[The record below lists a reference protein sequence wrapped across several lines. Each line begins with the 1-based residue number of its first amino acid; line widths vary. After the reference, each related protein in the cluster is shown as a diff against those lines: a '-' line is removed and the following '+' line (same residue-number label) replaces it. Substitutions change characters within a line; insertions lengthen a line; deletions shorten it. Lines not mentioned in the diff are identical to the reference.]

1 MCDMGSEGLI
11 IILTIV
17 VFDVVLIVVC
27 KRFKSLDEWFGK
39 SSQSGEKKGEPGEE

>member
-1 MCDMGSEGLI
+1 MLDMGTEGLI

-27 KRFKSLDEWFGK
+27 KRFKSLNRWFGK
-39 SSQSGEKKGEPGEE
+39 SSDFVEKKGEPREE